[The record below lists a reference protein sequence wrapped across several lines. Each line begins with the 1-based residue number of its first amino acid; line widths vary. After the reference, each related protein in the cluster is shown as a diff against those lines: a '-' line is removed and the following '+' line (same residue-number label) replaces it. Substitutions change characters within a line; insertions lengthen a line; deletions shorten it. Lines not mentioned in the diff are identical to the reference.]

1 MGVFADLHIVRKGLV
16 EVGPHLRP
24 PAREIG
30 KVLYFRAMREY
41 AYGLVLALVEPLN
54 TGFVV
59 TH

>member
-1 MGVFADLHIVRKGLV
+1 MGVLANLHIVRKGLV
-16 EVGPHLRP
+16 EIGPHLRP

-30 KVLYFRAMREY
+30 KVLHFRAMRKY
-41 AYGLVLALVEPLN
+41 AYGFVLALVEPLN